1 MDYTILRSVN
11 GGGQKERQEFASDV
25 LTGLAQRVKSIPS
38 KYFYDTR
45 GSELFRKIMDLPEYY
60 LTNSEMEI
68 LKTHGKSISEK
79 VCMKGMNVVE
89 LGAGD
94 GLKTRILLGQLLERD
109 IAFSYNP
116 IDISESA
123 LKGLSED
130 LRQSLPKVQVHGIV
144 AEYFDGIRWLSN
156 RAHCG
161 SLVLF
166 LGSNIGNFTP
176 DGVENFLSSLWNAM
190 DNGDYLLIGFD
201 LKKDTEVVSAAY
213 DDAEG
218 VTAEFNLNLLRRI
231 NRELGGEFD
240 LDRFSFHSIWNPREG
255 AIQSFLVSTKRQS
268 VHIRELNRTFE
279 FGPWEPIHTES
290 SYKFTPEMIASLAR
304 CIGFEVEGEFSD
316 SQGYFMNS
324 LWKVLK

>member
-1 MDYTILRSVN
+1 MDYTILSSVN
-11 GGGQKERQEFASDV
+11 GGRKKERQEFASDV
-25 LTGLAQRVKSIPS
+25 LTGLSQRVKSIPS
-38 KYFYDTR
+38 KYFYDTK

-68 LKTHGKSISEK
+68 LKTHGHTISRK

-94 GLKTRILLGQLLERD
+94 GLKTRILLRQLLEHGID
-109 IAFSYNP
+109 FSYYP

-123 LKGLSED
+123 VKGLSKD
-130 LRQSLPKVQVHGIV
+130 LRQSLPKVQAHGIV

-176 DGVENFLSSLWNAM
+176 GGVENFLSSLWSAM
-190 DNGDYLLIGFD
+190 EGGDYLLIGFD
-201 LKKDTEVVSAAY
+201 LKKDTEVVSRAY

-240 LDRFSFHSIWNPREG
+240 LDKFSFHSIWNPREG
-255 AIQSFLVSTKRQS
+255 AIQSFLVSTEPQS
-268 VHIRELNRTFE
+268 VQVRELNRTFE
-279 FGPWEPIHTES
+279 FGSWEPIHTES
-290 SYKFTPEMIASLAR
+290 SYKFTPEKIDSLALS
-304 CIGFEVEGEFSD
+304 IGFEVEGNFSD
-316 SQGYFMNS
+316 ARGYFMNS
-324 LWKVLK
+324 LWRVLK